1 MDTEPQKTLWTWSSL
16 TFKKEKSRCDP
27 NLNDGVSRNGNVRWY
42 DDDGMMDVLFFFVS
56 LMRTFLLVDGG
67 VGLQKFDLVAVEMC
81 EEFGIPYV
89 VSVFASHTP
98 AVKDQ

>member
-16 TFKKEKSRCDP
+16 TFKKEKSWCDP
-27 NLNDGVSRNGNVRWY
+27 ILNDGVSRNGNVRWY
-42 DDDGMMDVLFFFVS
+42 DGCYCFFVS

-89 VSVFASHTP
+89 VSVFTSHTP

>member
-1 MDTEPQKTLWTWSSL
+1 MDMLHH
-16 TFKKEKSRCDP
+16 
-27 NLNDGVSRNGNVRWY
+27 
-42 DDDGMMDVLFFFVS
+42 MMDMLYSFFFVS

-89 VSVFASHTP
+89 VSVFLSRAPT
-98 AVKDQ
+98 AKDQQVAAEDNATLLY